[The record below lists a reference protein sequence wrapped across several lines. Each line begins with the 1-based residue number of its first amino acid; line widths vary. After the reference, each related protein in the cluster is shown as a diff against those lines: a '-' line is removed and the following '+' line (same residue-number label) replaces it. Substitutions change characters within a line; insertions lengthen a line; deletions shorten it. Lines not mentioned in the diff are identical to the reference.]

1 MEEEGDSKESGKE
14 TKSDTENLLERSRE
28 GKVCL
33 IPLKISHLMRKY
45 NGSFEE
51 SNYDPQKPRDSL
63 LSAFHFETAVDP
75 LSAFSTHTDDKDII
89 VDVTFYLRVAYV
101 LGLLSWSTC
110 CNYCFTSKEF
120 NDDQVPYEHG
130 QNYLDDKTWGMGDN
144 HSLPTAFAPDSDS
157 WIASGSQITRINSP
171 TNFSMKKTCVA
182 STDAQE
188 KSSTLKQSK
197 KRKIDSDT
205 MSSITSMVKAE
216 ITFNGNVKIFNFHI
230 SLGLLSLKNEVAQ
243 WLKLK
248 GKNFGLKYV
257 DEENDLILIACD
269 VDLKLAVDTA
279 AINNRIKLLCL
290 LDGNHGICDALLESV
305 ADNFMLLGYS
315 SDSESLVVNGSTDT
329 GENGNQSKKRKTVID
344 LMPPVTGMV
353 TAKITFKKYKKIFK
367 FFVSS
372 GLSNLKNEV
381 ARSFKLKGKKLRLKY
396 RDKDDDLILIA
407 CDVDLKLAVVTTGCK
422 NSINLICLSD

>member
-1 MEEEGDSKESGKE
+1 M
-14 TKSDTENLLERSRE
+14 DTVPVPI
-28 GKVCL
+28 KV
-33 IPLKISHLMRKY
+33 K
-45 NGSFEE
+45 
-51 SNYDPQKPRDSL
+51 
-63 LSAFHFETAVDP
+63 
-75 LSAFSTHTDDKDII
+75 
-89 VDVTFYLRVAYV
+89 
-101 LGLLSWSTC
+101 
-110 CNYCFTSKEF
+110 
-120 NDDQVPYEHG
+120 VPYEHG
-130 QNYLDDKTWGMGDN
+130 QKYLDDKTWGMVDN
-144 HSLPTAFAPDSDS
+144 HSLPAAFAPDSDS

-171 TNFSMKKTCVA
+171 TNFCMKKTCVA

-188 KSSTLKQSK
+188 KSNTLKQSK
-197 KRKIDSDT
+197 KRKIESDA

-243 WLKLK
+243 WFKLK

-269 VDLKLAVDTA
+269 VDLKLAIDTA
-279 AINNRIKLLCL
+279 AINNSIKLLCL

-305 ADNFMLLGYS
+305 ADNFMLIGYS

-329 GENGNQSKKRKTVID
+329 GKNGNQSKKRKTILDV
-344 LMPPVTGMV
+344 MPPVIEMATI
-353 TAKITFKKYKKIFK
+353 KITFNKDMKIFP

-396 RDKDDDLILIA
+396 RDKEDDLILIA
-407 CDVDLKLAVVTTGCK
+407 CDVDLKLAVVTTGSK
-422 NSINLICLSD
+422 NNINLICLSD